1 MYWIRT
7 FVKNINN
14 NNSRIRCYFV
24 LLPFTA
30 FISML
35 LQAMRLP
42 APFLFGSMLGAL
54 LLTVRGGAI
63 KVNTSVFAVAQGM
76 IAVMVANQ
84 LPASAFGEFATGW
97 MIFLFGT
104 ASTLIA
110 STVIGLILQRS
121 HLLPGTT
128 GLWGSSPGGATAMIL
143 MSADYGADM
152 RLVALMQYIRVIACL
167 IVAIAIASYLGS
179 SSGSNFHALTPSADF
194 GPLSLHG
201 LAIASIGALI
211 GRWLK
216 VSAGTFLVPL
226 ITAALAKTTL
236 SLDLTLPTLIIMLAN
251 CLIGWAVGGKFTVDV
266 LRHASRVLP
275 VLILSASAL
284 IAICGG
290 IAVFLVSACGIDP
303 LTAYLATTP
312 GGVDAIA
319 IITMSSSA
327 DIHFV
332 LAMQLARLFAALIV
346 APAVTALLSKH
357 IDRAC

>member
-1 MYWIRT
+1 MHWIRI
-7 FVKNINN
+7 FLSNIKK
-14 NNSRIRCYFV
+14 NNSCIKCYFT
-24 LLPFTA
+24 LFIFTT

-35 LQAMRLP
+35 MHAMRLP
-42 APFLFGSMLGAL
+42 APLLFGSMIAAL

-63 KVNTSVFAVAQGM
+63 KVNTSMFALAQGM

-84 LPASAFGEFATGW
+84 LPASAFGELATSW
-97 MIFLFGT
+97 TIFLFGT
-104 ASTLIA
+104 ASTLVA
-110 STVIGLILQRS
+110 STMIGLILQRS

-143 MSADYGADM
+143 MSVNYGADM
-152 RLVALMQYIRVIACL
+152 RLVALMQYIRVVTCL
-167 IVAIAIASYLGS
+167 VVAIAIVSYLGS
-179 SSGSNFHALTPSADF
+179 SYGSIFHTLTPSADV
-194 GPLSLHG
+194 GPLSLHA
-201 LAIASIGALI
+201 LAIASSGALI

-216 VSAGTFLVPL
+216 VPAGTFLVPL
-226 ITAALAKTTL
+226 IAATLAKTTL

-251 CLIGWAVGGKFTVDV
+251 CLIGWTVGGKFTVDV
-266 LRHASRVLP
+266 LRHASRVFP
-275 VLILSASAL
+275 VLILSTSAQ

-319 IITMSSSA
+319 IIAMSSSA